1 MALKFVIIVVE
12 TGLLTTT
19 LAAAVGGINTSAV
32 HIEIIVYHVITA
44 ALFAQALLALLLI
57 TLRLQEVI
65 ILCRRCRGRRL
76 FESRNWKGSNLMKNE
91 CKSYE
96 IG

>member
-19 LAAAVGGINTSAV
+19 LAAAVAGISACTV
-32 HIEIIVYHVITA
+32 HIEIVVYHVITA
-44 ALFAQALLALLLI
+44 ALFAQALLALLF
-57 TLRLQEVI
+57 LRLQEVI

-76 FESRNWKGSNLMKNE
+76 FLRN
-91 CKSYE
+91 
-96 IG
+96 

>member
-19 LAAAVGGINTSAV
+19 LAAAVGGISTSAV

-65 ILCRRCRGRRL
+65 ILCRRCRCRRL
-76 FESRNWKGSNLMKNE
+76 FESRNKKSMNKWKLG
-91 CKSYE
+91 
-96 IG
+96 